1 MYLGRIVEI
10 GTTADILKHP
20 NHPYTRALISVI
32 PVPNP
37 RNRRERVILQGEI
50 PNPANIPCGCR
61 FHPRCPIA
69 IDECRK
75 IDPHLLP
82 EASIH
87 QTACIRADENILVK
101 NT

>member
-10 GTTADILKHP
+10 GPTAEILQRPK
-20 NHPYTRALISVI
+20 HPYTRALISVI

-50 PNPANIPCGCR
+50 PNPINIPVGCR
-61 FHPRCPIA
+61 FHPRCPVA
-69 IDECRK
+69 IDQCRK
-75 IDPHLLP
+75 IDPQLLP

-87 QTACIRADENILVK
+87 QTACIRADETMLDK
-101 NT
+101 K